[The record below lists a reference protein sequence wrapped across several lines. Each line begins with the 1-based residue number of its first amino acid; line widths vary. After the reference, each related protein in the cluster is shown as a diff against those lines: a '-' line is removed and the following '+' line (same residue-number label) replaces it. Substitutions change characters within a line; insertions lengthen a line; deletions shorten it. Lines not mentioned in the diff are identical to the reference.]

1 MKRRLGIQTLTIG
14 LATVLTLSAC
24 SDPTN
29 PPAAN
34 STTPGAATVADSAGN
49 AASGA
54 GGSAA
59 PSDAGGSAAPSGA
72 GGSGAA
78 PSGTINIFEY
88 QKPTGIFDPI
98 AAPSGPDQQVI
109 SLIFE
114 PLLVTSPDGK
124 LTPALADGEPTI
136 SDDAKTI
143 TFKIKKDLTWSDGK
157 PLTSADVMFTFSRAA
172 DPKST
177 GGFSAYL
184 TGVEG
189 VQDFIDGKAKTIS
202 GFAAPDDQTF
212 TITSTDAD
220 TGLVGRI
227 SGIGIIPEHALKD
240 LPTQD
245 FAKDPWFQKPAVT
258 SGPFSF
264 VEYKTDQ
271 FVHLTANAKFRE
283 PVGTKDV
290 YLKPVTSDVAT
301 QQLSTGEMD
310 IASISPNDAEA
321 VAGFGTVN
329 VVEAKSFGFVRA
341 AWNQEQERFKNP
353 KVRQAFLYA
362 VNRAGIVDAALQGKG
377 LIRNDVFD
385 PLWSGDEI
393 EKYAFDQDKA
403 KALLKEAGWD
413 SSKPVKLS
421 WIPGA
426 NPDRDAAATVL
437 EDQLN
442 QVGIKLVLN
451 QVQASFYE
459 PAYKN
464 HTYDMVLYGGGDYAT
479 EPSNVGPITNCD
491 KGVPTGPNVGLY
503 CNKDLD
509 AKMAEATKTVDKDER
524 AALYKEA
531 AKIENADPSQMWLYS
546 PNTVF
551 GVSKKVQGYQ
561 PGDIAKYF
569 EAWKWTVTG

>member
-1 MKRRLGIQTLTIG
+1 MVVG

-29 PPAAN
+29 PT
-34 STTPGAATVADSAGN
+34 SGGTSAGTTAGSAPDT

-54 GGSAA
+54 
-59 PSDAGGSAAPSGA
+59 PSTGA
-72 GGSGAA
+72 GGGA
-78 PSGTINIFEY
+78 SGTINIFQY

-98 AAPSGPDQQVI
+98 APPSGPDQQVI

-114 PLLVTSPDGK
+114 PLMVTSPEGK
-124 LTPALADGEPTI
+124 LVPALADGEPKL
-136 SDDAKTI
+136 SEDAKTI
-143 TFKIKKDLTWSDGK
+143 TFTIKKGLTWSDGE
-157 PLTSADVMFTFSRAA
+157 PLTSADVLFTFNRAA
-172 DPKST
+172 DPKGS
-177 GGFSAYL
+177 GGYSSYL
-184 TGVEG
+184 TGVAG
-189 VQDFIDGKAKTIS
+189 AQDLMDGKATTVS

-212 TITSTDAD
+212 TITSAEAD
-220 TGLVGRI
+220 TGLLGRI
-227 SGIGIIPEHALKD
+227 AGIGIIPEHALKD

-245 FAKDPWFQKPAVT
+245 FAKDPWFQKPAVA
-258 SGPFSF
+258 SGPFTF

-271 FVHLTANAKFRE
+271 FVHLTANPKFRE
-283 PVGTKDV
+283 PVGVKDV

-321 VAGFGTVN
+321 VAGFGTVD

-341 AWNQEQERFKNP
+341 AWNQEQERFKDP
-353 KVRQAFLYA
+353 RVKQAFLYA
-362 VNRAGIVDAALQGKG
+362 VDRAGLLQAALQGKG
-377 LIRNDVFD
+377 LVRNDVFD
-385 PLWSGDEI
+385 PLWSGDDL

-403 KALLKEAGWD
+403 RTLLKEAGWD

-421 WIPGA
+421 WIPGS

-437 EDQLN
+437 QDQLN
-442 QVGIKLVLN
+442 QVGIKLELN
-451 QVQASFYE
+451 QVQASFFE
-459 PAYKN
+459 PAYKD

-491 KGVPTGPNVGLY
+491 KGVPVGPNVGLY
-503 CNKDLD
+503 CNKELD
-509 AKMAEATKTVDKDER
+509 AKMAEATKTVDKDKR
-524 AALYKEA
+524 AALYQEA
-531 AKIENADPSQMWLYS
+531 AKIENADPSQMWLFS
-546 PNTVF
+546 PNIVF

-561 PGDIAKYF
+561 PGDIAKYY